1 MNYQAMEPDNYQQK
15 CLCVLLLDVSGSM
28 IKEDRIGKLNA
39 AITQFY
45 DDIIHGKNGVAKTT
59 VQQLEV
65 EIITFDQE
73 PKIIRQ
79 PKLLSRNEI
88 PPVLQTRGST
98 TETVKAIEF
107 AMEEVVKR
115 KRRYDQTG
123 QCYYRPW
130 IVLMTDDNPT
140 SPQSEIDR
148 IAPKLLKEVKE
159 KHFSMIGV
167 CIADGV
173 TRQTLSKLCAGHET
187 SLSNLRFG
195 NFFRWLSRSLST
207 ITKSNDDESVDIS
220 VDADSWMKDY
230 KI

>member
-1 MNYQAMEPDNYQQK
+1 MSYQAMEPDNYQQK

-28 IKEDRIGKLNA
+28 VKEDRIGKLNA

-79 PKLLSRNEI
+79 PKLLSRDET

-107 AMEEVVKR
+107 ALEEVIKR

-140 SPQSEIDR
+140 SSQSEIDR
-148 IAPKLLKEVKE
+148 IAPKLLKEVNTN
-159 KHFSMIGV
+159 HI
-167 CIADGV
+167 
-173 TRQTLSKLCAGHET
+173 T
-187 SLSNLRFG
+187 SG
-195 NFFRWLSRSLST
+195 T
-207 ITKSNDDESVDIS
+207 
-220 VDADSWMKDY
+220 DANVLLVQD
-230 KI
+230 

>member
-1 MNYQAMEPDNYQQK
+1 MNIQAMEPDNYQQK

-28 IKEDRIGKLNA
+28 IKEDRISKLNA

-59 VQQLEV
+59 IQQLEI

-73 PKIIRQ
+73 PKIIRP
-79 PKLLSRNEI
+79 PKLLSRNEN

-98 TETVKAIEF
+98 TETVAAIEF
-107 AMEEVVKR
+107 AMAEVLKR
-115 KRRYDQTG
+115 KRYYDQTG

-130 IVLMTDDNPT
+130 IVLMTDDTPT

-187 SLSNLRFG
+187 SLSNLKFG
-195 NFFRWLSRSLST
+195 NFFRWLSRSMST

-220 VDADSWMKDY
+220 VDVDSWMKDY